1 MENDTSDTD
10 GYTSDTGSDCATD
23 DTTGLAD
30 EIDDNGSGA
39 GGKYRRSGVLQIP
52 ESKFLN

>member
-10 GYTSDTGSDCATD
+10 GDTVTGSDCTTD

-39 GGKYRRSGVLQIP
+39 GGDYR
-52 ESKFLN
+52 